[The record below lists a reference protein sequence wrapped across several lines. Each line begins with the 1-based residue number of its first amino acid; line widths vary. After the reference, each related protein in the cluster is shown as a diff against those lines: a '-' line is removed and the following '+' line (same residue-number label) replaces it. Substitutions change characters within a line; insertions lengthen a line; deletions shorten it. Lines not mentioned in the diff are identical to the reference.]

1 MSAPF
6 IVKTVSRIHDGKAA
20 AYRPL
25 AEEVCRLAE
34 EREPRL
40 LAFHIFVTADET
52 SEVVIQIHPD
62 AESMQHH
69 LEVLGQ
75 KVRETADYTDFES
88 LEIYGQP
95 NAALLEWLPH
105 VTEGIRFTLHPM
117 QWGGFTRLQGT
128 D

>member
-1 MSAPF
+1 
-6 IVKTVSRIHDGKAA
+6 
-20 AYRPL
+20 
-25 AEEVCRLAE
+25 
-34 EREPRL
+34 
-40 LAFHIFVTADET
+40 
-52 SEVVIQIHPD
+52 
-62 AESMQHH
+62 MQHH

-95 NAALLEWLPH
+95 NDVLLEWLPH
-105 VTEGIRFTLHPM
+105 LTEGIRFTLHPT